1 MSVEQ
6 EFLMQ
11 LFEDEELRNR
21 FKANPKE
28 VLAARN

>member
-11 LFEDEELRNR
+11 LFEDEELLTGSRPTLKR
-21 FKANPKE
+21 FLPPAE
-28 VLAARN
+28 